1 MGGTRLGV
9 GSACQA
15 VSQDTGWDPAA
26 SGSPRR
32 IWTMITLLARLTDE
46 VKPYSSICTKK
57 SSTARCSQHTNSY
70 NMRRLKDATKK
81 MKIIYFFSKFFKVKN
96 YD

>member
-70 NMRRLKDATKK
+70 NMRRLKDATEKTEIYLLFL
-81 MKIIYFFSKFFKVKN
+81 KILQGEKL
-96 YD
+96 